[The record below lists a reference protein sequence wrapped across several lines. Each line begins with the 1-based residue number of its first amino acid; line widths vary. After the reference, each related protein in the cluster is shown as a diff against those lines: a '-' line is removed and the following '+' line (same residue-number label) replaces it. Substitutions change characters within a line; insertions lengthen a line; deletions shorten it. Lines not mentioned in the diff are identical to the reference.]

1 MTGPHIMILAGG
13 TGGHIFPG
21 LAVAAA
27 LRAQHAKVS
36 WMGAEGAM
44 ETRLVPTHDIPLHT
58 LQIAS
63 WRGSGVVRMLRAP
76 WQLLAAVI
84 AAMQI
89 LRTLRPNAV
98 ISFGGFAAGPGG
110 LAAWLLR
117 TPLLVHEQ
125 NRAPGLTNRVLARL
139 ARRVLCGFPQSFG
152 VREEYVGN
160 PVRAEIFNLPAPAER
175 SPQRAVVSI
184 LVMGGSQGAASLNK
198 RLPAALGQLATA
210 VHICHQSGT
219 RHVDVTRAAY
229 AAVGLTADVVGF
241 LEDMPATYAQADI
254 VICRAGASTL
264 AELCA
269 AGVCSVLVP
278 LPTAADDHQ
287 TRNADFLCEQ
297 GAAVLVPEGDNFE
310 QRIGEAVALLVADRQ
325 RRLEMADAAKRLA
338 RPLAARHVAEACLSE
353 VSI

>member
-21 LAVAAA
+21 LAVAAE

-160 PVRAEIFNLPAPAER
+160 PVRGRNIQL
-175 SPQRAVVSI
+175 
-184 LVMGGSQGAASLNK
+184 ASA
-198 RLPAALGQLATA
+198 RRTQPAACCRVDSGDGR
-210 VHICHQSGT
+210 QS
-219 RHVDVTRAAY
+219 RRSVT
-229 AAVGLTADVVGF
+229 
-241 LEDMPATYAQADI
+241 EQ
-254 VICRAGASTL
+254 ASTSS
-264 AELCA
+264 
-269 AGVCSVLVP
+269 AGS
-278 LPTAADDHQ
+278 A
-287 TRNADFLCEQ
+287 RNSSAHMPP
-297 GAAVLVPEGDNFE
+297 VW
-310 QRIGEAVALLVADRQ
+310 
-325 RRLEMADAAKRLA
+325 A
-338 RPLAARHVAEACLSE
+338 RGMLT
-353 VSI
+353 